1 MPQEVATM
9 ISTVGFPIT
18 CTVFMAYYIVKVQ
31 KELITALNNVNIAL
45 TKINE
50 HIKDEDE
57 RDS

>member
-1 MPQEVATM
+1 MSQEVTTM

-18 CTVFMAYYIVKVQ
+18 CTVFMAFYIVKVQ
-31 KELITALNNVNIAL
+31 KELINALNEVVIAL